1 MTDTDKPTTSETIIA
16 SAGADTAPG
25 TLSAASE
32 TEASWVQQ
40 PPLPDSATVG
50 PLVNMNDLVS
60 QLGLAPP
67 VDANNADANKPIVSD
82 TDAPEANNDV
92 SADVSTNYKLLS
104 DYASPEQ
111 TLDINLTDE
120 NPAVSDART
129 MPHWRDVVAGGHQIV
144 MEGHESRIQRLEDE
158 IAYLRKMFGW
168 PEKGE

>member
-25 TLSAASE
+25 TLSVASE
-32 TEASWVQQ
+32 TY
-40 PPLPDSATVG
+40 
-50 PLVNMNDLVS
+50 
-60 QLGLAPP
+60 
-67 VDANNADANKPIVSD
+67 DANNADANKTIVSD

-92 SADVSTNYKLLS
+92 SANYKLLS

-120 NPAVSDART
+120 NSA
-129 MPHWRDVVAGGHQIV
+129 
-144 MEGHESRIQRLEDE
+144 GHESRIQRLEDE